1 MAIVTFWNN
10 SREQTGKTLTAVAV
24 ATQMA
29 IQHNFKVLLLSTSFN
44 DSTVRNCYW
53 INKIQNKLKLY
64 PNDSNIAVE
73 NGLKGLSKLIKSNK
87 VQPNIITD
95 YTRVIFKDRLEILV
109 GSPDS
114 NSVNDIN
121 IEYEEAEESM
131 PELIKIANQYYD
143 MVLVDL
149 SSYLNS
155 KTRTEILNLSNL
167 NVFVVTQRL
176 SSLNNLKKLKENNK
190 ELLSPKNITV
200 IGKYIQGTKYSVK
213 NINRLFGIKEELY
226 LVPFNKLYFDAA
238 EEAQVPDLFLKLRK
252 MTDKNDDN
260 YFFISETLIL
270 TNKIVNKIK
279 DLQMKMR

>member
-10 SREQTGKTLTAVAV
+10 SREQVGKTLTAVAV

-44 DSTVRNCYW
+44 DATIKNCYW
-53 INKIQNKLKLY
+53 TNEIQKKLKLY
-64 PNDSNIAVE
+64 QNNSNIAVE
-73 NGLKGLSKLIKSNK
+73 NGLEGLSKLIRSNK

-95 YTRVIFKDRLEILV
+95 YTRVIFKDRLEVLV
-109 GSPDS
+109 GSSDY
-114 NSVNDIN
+114 NLQDGNDIKYK
-121 IEYEEAEESM
+121 ETEEAI
-131 PELIKIANQYYD
+131 PELIRIANQYYD

-149 SSYLNS
+149 ATSLSI
-155 KTRTEILNLSNL
+155 KTRNEILNLSNL
-167 NVFVVTQRL
+167 NVLVITQRL
-176 SSLNNLKKLKENNK
+176 ASLNNYKHLKDNDK

-200 IGKYIQGTKYSVK
+200 VGKYIKDTKYTVK
-213 NINRLFGIKEELY
+213 NINRLLGIKEEIS

-260 YFFISETLIL
+260 YFFISETLTL
-270 TNKIVNKIK
+270 TNRIVNRLK
-279 DLQMKMR
+279 DLQMRMR

>member
-10 SREQTGKTLTAVAV
+10 SREQVGKTLTAVAV

-44 DSTVRNCYW
+44 DATIKNCYW
-53 INKIQNKLKLY
+53 TNEIQKKLKLY
-64 PNDSNIAVE
+64 QNNSNIAVE
-73 NGLKGLSKLIKSNK
+73 NGLEGLSKLIRSNK

-109 GSPDS
+109 GSTDY
-114 NSVNDIN
+114 NLLDENN
-121 IEYEEAEESM
+121 ERYKETEEAI
-131 PELIKIANQYYD
+131 PELIRIANQYYD

-149 SSYLNS
+149 SSNLGMNVR
-155 KTRTEILNLSNL
+155 KEILELSNL
-167 NVFVVTQRL
+167 NVWVITQRL
-176 SSLNNLKKLKENNK
+176 SSLNNFKKLKENNK

-200 IGKYIQGTKYSVK
+200 IGKYIQGTKYSTK
-213 NINRLFGIKEELY
+213 NINRLLGIKEELY

-238 EEAQVPDLFLKLRK
+238 EEAQVPDLFLRLRK
-252 MTDKNDDN
+252 MNDKNDDN

-270 TNKIVNKIK
+270 TNKIVNILK